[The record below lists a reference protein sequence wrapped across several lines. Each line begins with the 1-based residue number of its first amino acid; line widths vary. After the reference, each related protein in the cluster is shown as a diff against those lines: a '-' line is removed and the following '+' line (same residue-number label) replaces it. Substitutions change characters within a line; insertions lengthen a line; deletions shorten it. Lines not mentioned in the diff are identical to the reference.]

1 MEFLELG
8 WVQVILYVVGAL
20 ATLFLVPNK
29 IWAKL
34 LSLFGEKLAPIGESI
49 AKGIDGLGVMAQG
62 AGLEKIATAAFEL
75 SDVID
80 EAADV
85 PQLVVDLSADGE
97 LSQEDVKKIIEATG
111 EVVVEGKDFYVKVIK
126 KQPQG

>member
-1 MEFLELG
+1 MEFLDLA
-8 WVQVILYVVGAL
+8 WVKVVLYVVGAL
-20 ATLFLVPNK
+20 ITLFLVPNK

-34 LSLFGEKLAPIGESI
+34 LSFFGEKLAPIGESV

-75 SDVID
+75 SDVVD

-85 PQLVVDLSADGE
+85 PQLIVDLSADGE